1 MVLQDSNLALHS
13 EGIKMTV
20 AAEQPHFLAVDD
32 DALGTGVVIYRLQV
46 HIHVCESTM
55 QNKHLCND
63 DILVYVYTALF
74 MYVVAQTFLQ
84 HTICIYM

>member
-1 MVLQDSNLALHS
+1 MCLSQRFLALCSYTVTYSLHACVQDSNLALHS

-46 HIHVCESTM
+46 LQTGM
-55 QNKHLCND
+55 QIQVH
-63 DILVYVYTALF
+63 
-74 MYVVAQTFLQ
+74 
-84 HTICIYM
+84 

>member
-1 MVLQDSNLALHS
+1 MKVTCTTRLKKSYICVCTYYMYLLYMVLQDSNLALHS

-46 HIHVCESTM
+46 HIHV
-55 QNKHLCND
+55 QGF
-63 DILVYVYTALF
+63 I
-74 MYVVAQTFLQ
+74 
-84 HTICIYM
+84 